1 MAFKGRE
8 RSLFPSTIEAIVPIE
23 VVESLSYFRILI
35 SWGLVSLNG
44 SLVPLNLLDIFF
56 IIGIEN
62 FNDRLFGMKAIQ
74 NHVAV

>member
-23 VVESLSYFRILI
+23 VVERLSYFRILI